1 MSADEWSFAQRAQR
15 RAIVFADLVESV
27 RLFQE
32 HPDLID
38 AWRSYAQ
45 QVGERIA
52 PAHGGRLVRTAGD
65 GLLLEFETMARAA
78 AAAFD
83 LHATLAALQAQA
95 APERQM
101 WLRIGLH
108 IDAVVA
114 DDHELWGGGVNLAAR
129 VATQAQPGQTTATSE
144 ARHELADGV
153 QAVVVDQG
161 LRYLKHLR
169 EPIRVFLVSPPG
181 LGGPLRQ
188 RGPDGDLR
196 PAVAVV
202 PFSALPADPEHDAL
216 GHAMADDIIACL
228 SRHPGLRVLSRL
240 STAAVRD
247 TTLDLAQLRRLL
259 GASFLLSGR
268 FIVRAGRVRLTAEL
282 CALEDGQVLW
292 AGQVAGQVD
301 ALFEGVDDLVPRMV
315 GLVAEQV
322 AAHELTR
329 VRSLPMDSLA
339 SYTLLL
345 GANGLLHSLAR
356 PEFER
361 ARQLLEHLA
370 ERHPRQAAPAA
381 QISHWHSLQV
391 LQGWSLDAQ
400 ASGEAALSAAQRAVD
415 NDPAS
420 GDALVALGLAR
431 LMTTRDFEAAAG
443 LYRQA
448 IHHEPHNA
456 GAWAR
461 LSECQGVTGQHGQAM
476 DSVRRAIETSPLDP
490 QRYIF
495 EAYAAKNAY
504 QMGDYATAASHAA
517 DSVRRHALHAPSH
530 RLLVASLWMAGRHE
544 EARRSATTFRSL
556 LPHARAADGP
566 SASAQPALSSF
577 TRVLAEAGVPL

>member
-1 MSADEWSFAQRAQR
+1 MSADEWSFAQRARR

-27 RLFQE
+27 RIFQE
-32 HPDLID
+32 HPALID
-38 AWRSYAQ
+38 AWRAYAQ
-45 QVGERIA
+45 GVGERIA
-52 PAHGGRLVRTAGD
+52 PGRGGRLVRTAGD
-65 GLLLEFETMARAA
+65 GLLLEFETVGAAA
-78 AAAFD
+78 AAAFEMHD
-83 LHATLAALQAQA
+83 TLAAGQRDAP
-95 APERQM
+95 PERQM
-101 WLRIGLH
+101 GLRIGLH
-108 IDAVVA
+108 VDEVVA
-114 DDHELWGGGVNLAAR
+114 DEHELWGSGVNLAAR
-129 VATQAQPGQTTATSE
+129 VATQAQPGQTTATPQ
-144 ARHELADGV
+144 AQHELTDGV
-153 QAVVVDQG
+153 HARVEDLG

-169 EPIRVFLVSPPG
+169 EPLRVFLLAPPG
-181 LGGPLRQ
+181 TGAALRL
-188 RGPDGDLR
+188 RAPTGDLR

-202 PFSALPADPEHDAL
+202 PFVALPADPEHDAL

-247 TTLDLAQLRRLL
+247 PSLDLASLRRLL

-268 FIVRAGRVRLTAEL
+268 FIARAGRVRLTAEL
-282 CALEDGQVLW
+282 CVLEDGQVLW
-292 AGQVAGQVD
+292 AGQVNGQVE

-315 GLVAEQV
+315 ALVAEQV

-339 SYTLLL
+339 SYSLLL
-345 GANGLLHSLAR
+345 GANGLLHSLSR

-370 ERHPRQAAPAA
+370 ERHPRQAAPVA
-381 QISHWHSLQV
+381 QLSHWHSLQV
-391 LQGWSLDAQ
+391 LQGWSSDAAGSGREAL
-400 ASGEAALSAAQRAVD
+400 ASAQRAVD

-448 IHHEPHNA
+448 LAHEPHHA
-456 GAWAR
+456 AAWAR
-461 LSECQGVTGQHGQAM
+461 LSECQGVAGEHELALQ
-476 DSVRRAIETSPLDP
+476 SVQRAIETSPLDP

-495 EAYAAKNAY
+495 EAYAARNAY
-504 QMGDYATAASHAA
+504 QMGDYVAAALHAA

-530 RLLVASLWMAGRHE
+530 RLLVAALWMAGRHD
-544 EARRSATTFRSL
+544 EARRSAATFLSL

-566 SASAQPALSSF
+566 SASAQPALSPF
-577 TRVLAEAGVPL
+577 TRALVEAGLPL